1 MNSTLSSE
9 KCYWASDPPRIQTS
23 LVSPAWVPCTP
34 KNSPSEATF
43 QDKMQSFNR
52 TQRVK
57 FVGGEGIVR
66 NFKFEGGTWL
76 YLVEM
81 DLGPAPKFGRVGA
94 ETMVLLDGI
103 DLCAA

>member
-1 MNSTLSSE
+1 MMSSINSTLS
-9 KCYWASDPPRIQTS
+9 R
-23 LVSPAWVPCTP
+23 V
-34 KNSPSEATF
+34 
-43 QDKMQSFNR
+43 QSFNR

-66 NFKFEGGTWL
+66 NFKFENGTWT

-81 DLGPAPKFGRVGA
+81 DLGPAPEFGRMGA

-103 DLCAA
+103 DLRAA

>member
-1 MNSTLSSE
+1 MNSTLSGE
-9 KCYWASDPPRIQTS
+9 KCVFG
-23 LVSPAWVPCTP
+23 VSPR
-34 KNSPSEATF
+34 EAHF
-43 QDKMQSFNR
+43 QDKVPSFNR

-66 NFKFEGGTWL
+66 SCKFEGGTWI

-94 ETMVLLDGI
+94 ETMVLLDWL
-103 DLCAA
+103 DLRAA